1 MRPVGFGLV
10 IGVLLGATS
19 GTALAQNSDWKAME
33 FSDLT
38 RPGSMSWIAGEI
50 WPDVAAREND
60 YLQKVLK
67 RSLPAGGNSVR
78 VLTASVNSAGTSY
91 LVSIVLSLD
100 CEAGSNHNAALAEP
114 SICPIRISQNVQGR
128 WETLLTDRACFADP
142 QDATA
147 AAANRFDDAQV
158 QFDEKR
164 RVLNVRAN
172 IGGIWLA
179 TCTRSFPIP

>member
-67 RSLPAGGNSVR
+67 RSLPAGGNSMR
-78 VLTASVNSAGTSY
+78 VLTASVNSAGASY

-100 CEAGSNHNAALAEP
+100 CEAGSNHNASSAEP
-114 SICPIRISQNVQGR
+114 SICPMRISQNVQGR
-128 WETLLTDRACFADP
+128 WVTLLTDRACFVDP
-142 QDATA
+142 QDEA
-147 AAANRFDDAQV
+147 ASAANRFDSAQV

>member
-10 IGVLLGATS
+10 IAVLL
-19 GTALAQNSDWKAME
+19 GTALAQNAEWRPMD

-38 RPGSMSWIAGEI
+38 RPGPMSWIAGEI

-67 RSLPAGGNSVR
+67 RSLPAGGNSMR
-78 VLTASVNSAGTSY
+78 VLTASVNSAGASY

-100 CEAGSNHNAALAEP
+100 CEAGSNHNAASAEP

-128 WETLLTDRACFADP
+128 WVTMLTDRACFVDP
-142 QDATA
+142 QEATA
-147 AAANRFDDAQV
+147 AAANRFDGAQV

-164 RVLNVRAN
+164 RVFNVRAN

>member
-10 IGVLLGATS
+10 IAVLLGTAT
-19 GTALAQNSDWKAME
+19 GTALAQNAEWRPMD

-38 RPGSMSWIAGEI
+38 RPGPMSWIAGEI

-67 RSLPAGGNSVR
+67 RSLPAGGNSLR
-78 VLTASVNSAGTSY
+78 VLTANVNSAGASY
-91 LVSIVLSLD
+91 IVSIVLSLD
-100 CEAGSNHNAALAEP
+100 CEAGSNHNVASVEP
-114 SICPIRISQNVQGR
+114 SICPMRISQNMQGR
-128 WETLLTDRACFADP
+128 WVTLLTDRACFVDP
-142 QDATA
+142 QDEA
-147 AAANRFDDAQV
+147 APAANRFDSAQV

-179 TCTRSFPIP
+179 TCTRSFPFP

>member
-1 MRPVGFGLV
+1 MRTVRIGPLM
-10 IGVLLGATS
+10 GVLLCAIGGSAV
-19 GTALAQNSDWKAME
+19 AQNTEWRPME

-38 RPGSMSWIAGEI
+38 RPGLMSWIAGEI

-67 RSLPAGGNSVR
+67 RSLPAGGTSMR
-78 VLTASVNSAGTSY
+78 VLTASVNSAGASY

-100 CEAGSNHNAALAEP
+100 CEAGSNHNAASAEP
-114 SICPIRISQNVQGR
+114 SICPMRISQNVQGR
-128 WETLLTDRACFADP
+128 WVTRLTDRACFVDP

-147 AAANRFDDAQV
+147 AAANQFDGAQV

-172 IGGIWLA
+172 IGGVWLA